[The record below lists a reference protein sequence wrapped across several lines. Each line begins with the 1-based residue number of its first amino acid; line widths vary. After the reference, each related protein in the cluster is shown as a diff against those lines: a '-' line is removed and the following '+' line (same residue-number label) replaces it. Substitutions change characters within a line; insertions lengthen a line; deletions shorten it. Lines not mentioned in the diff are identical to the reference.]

1 MKELS
6 KDELINLYETLPEET
21 LRKLG
26 IYTKTKEAYEEK
38 QKLERLKKERIERAI
53 ALVKEAQELLNI
65 YRLELTVTRRGRIS
79 IKDQEGRDINKT
91 KGTKQIKQK
100 IKKGLKTPQSQY
112 RIPILQVLTELG
124 GRGEVNEILEKV
136 YEKTKDKLN
145 QIDLE
150 LLPSGNDYRWR
161 NTAQWARNT
170 MVNEGLLKKDSPR
183 GIWEITEKGK
193 NYLKEHFNE

>member
-38 QKLERLKKERIERAI
+38 QKMEKLRKERIEKAI

-79 IKDQEGRDINKT
+79 IKDRDGQDISKT
-91 KGTKQIKQK
+91 KGTKQIKRK
-100 IKKGLKTPQSQY
+100 IKKGIKTPQSQY

-136 YEKTKDKLN
+136 YEKMKDILN
-145 QIDLE
+145 KVDLE
-150 LLPSGNDYRWR
+150 LLPSGTDYRWR

-170 MVNEGLLKKDSPR
+170 MVNEGLLRNNSPH